1 LLDAAQ
7 STNQLSLRPIHID
20 FGSVADQ
27 RQWDVIGSVWQ
38 VQLASAR
45 PRSASVP
52 RQGQSGFTSFT
63 IDSDLVET
71 RRGLANIGTHLIR
84 GTCHRA
90 FALARFL
97 LAARRGECRERVG
110 TRHLSCVA
118 DAPGVSYSDIDHYQ
132 HCSKHPSRPVILGR
146 RPALCVSVPFRA
158 PAEPGA
164 RPKRAEQPRDPGRRE
179 DRQPRSEP
187 NGPRADLDGPKSA
200 DCPLHAVA
208 RRSGRARSRTRCLTR
223 APSNGRG
230 SRGGAPPNCAPP
242 TTPATR
248 HARAPG
254 VSEAFRR
261 RGSSP
266 GHMSRCASCGKL
278 KALDLGPGGLPQPW
292 PRPAA

>member
-1 LLDAAQ
+1 MTQTGQQRSKPWAGTSDRL
-7 STNQLSLRPIHID
+7 
-20 FGSVADQ
+20 GSEPD
-27 RQWDVIGSVWQ
+27 
-38 VQLASAR
+38 
-45 PRSASVP
+45 
-52 RQGQSGFTSFT
+52 
-63 IDSDLVET
+63 
-71 RRGLANIGTHLIR
+71 
-84 GTCHRA
+84 TCRA
-90 FALARFL
+90 
-97 LAARRGECRERVG
+97 
-110 TRHLSCVA
+110 A
-118 DAPGVSYSDIDHYQ
+118 DAPDGFHTQILTITSATVST
-132 HCSKHPSRPVILGR
+132 HPTSPWCAGRLFGRRLKLGLGR
-146 RPALCVSVPFRA
+146 HLGTATVSRA
-158 PAEPGA
+158 AA
-164 RPKRAEQPRDPGRRE
+164 DPGRRE
-179 DRQPRSEP
+179 DREPRSDP
-187 NGPRADLDGPKSA
+187 NGRRADLDGPKSA